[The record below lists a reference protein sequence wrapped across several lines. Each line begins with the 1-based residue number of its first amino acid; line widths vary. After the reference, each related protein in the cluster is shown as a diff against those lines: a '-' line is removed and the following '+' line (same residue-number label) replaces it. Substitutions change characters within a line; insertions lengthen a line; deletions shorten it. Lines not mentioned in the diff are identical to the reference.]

1 MTPTDVETVY
11 DALAEQIDSVG
22 SEKSEL
28 FLIKLAL
35 LISHE
40 LSDANIV
47 IQLIMPN
54 ATLMQRS
61 TPKINPDP
69 SQHLSTTFAKP
80 EAAHLSGLRAS

>member
-35 LISHE
+35 LLSHE
-40 LSDANIV
+40 LGDGNRV
-47 IQLIMPN
+47 VQLI
-54 ATLMQRS
+54 
-61 TPKINPDP
+61 DD
-69 SQHLSTTFAKP
+69 AKRNLD
-80 EAAHLSGLRAS
+80 AAIYP